1 MPEGTCECR
10 RLATF
15 ILVGPVYNNALTNC
29 AALVSPGGPSL
40 ALRAIQ
46 LVPRLRRVNRMCSS
60 TVSVNC
66 EKAEEVM
73 QEQPDC
79 RSPFRSG
86 RRSLVCARLSNKGKA
101 GVQRGRKTAGCPSFL
116 PTAVGTAS
124 SPRRAPHSPALR
136 RAQLPAEVQRKT
148 LCPLG

>member
-15 ILVGPVYNNALTNC
+15 ILVGPVYHNALTNC

-79 RSPFRSG
+79 RSLFQSG
-86 RRSLVCARLSNKGKA
+86 RRSLVCARPSKGK
-101 GVQRGRKTAGCPSFL
+101 GRYTRGWKPQVSTLLCARAASAHISFASQAAVIYNRNRRRKNT
-116 PTAVGTAS
+116 
-124 SPRRAPHSPALR
+124 
-136 RAQLPAEVQRKT
+136 
-148 LCPLG
+148 